1 MIIALDARPLVGR
14 QPSGAAQHA
23 RNLVA
28 QWVAL
33 NTEHYFI
40 QVLDAQSARRAELDQ
55 SLPEGMGEHFPIKVV
70 SSGLS
75 PAAMFAPTGSLP
87 PLSPKALGVMKFDV
101 FHSFTPVLP
110 RSCTAP
116 AVMTIHDLACELD
129 FNVRRSAQG
138 RTERLNNRWSLRRAQ
153 YVVAVS
159 TQTRNDTMN
168 VYGIQPDH
176 VHVIFNGINPIFHPE
191 SNPEL
196 ASLVRRKIPIP
207 NRYILLVGSDIPRR
221 NYPRI
226 FQAMATVWRDDPTLK
241 LLLVGHNAWPTT
253 PIYRQAQAA
262 GVLDRMVFAESP
274 TDAELAQLYREA
286 VLTCCGSSFEGFGLS
301 VLEAMACGCPVACS
315 DMTSLREVA
324 GKAVLFFAHDDP
336 ESISRAV
343 KSLAADAEYRRQL
356 GRRGLAQAA
365 GFTWLAAARSLL
377 QILETCAGAS
387 SVSNA
392 TSEPE
397 SP

>member
-28 QWVAL
+28 QWAAL

-40 QVLDAQSARRAELDQ
+40 LVLDAQTARRAEMDK
-55 SLPEGMGEHFPIKVV
+55 SLPDGMGEHFPVKVV
-70 SSGLS
+70 ASGIS
-75 PAAMFAPTGSLP
+75 PGAMFAPAGSLP
-87 PLSPKALGVMKFDV
+87 PLSPRVLGVMKFDV
-101 FHSFTPVLP
+101 FHSFTPALP
-110 RSCTAP
+110 RSCSAP

-129 FNVRRSAQG
+129 LNVRHSAQG
-138 RTERLNNRWSLRRAQ
+138 RTARHNNRWSLRRARH
-153 YVVAVS
+153 VVAVS

-168 VYGIQPDH
+168 VYGIQPGD

-191 SNPEL
+191 FSPEL
-196 ASLVRRKIPIP
+196 ARQIRRNISVPH
-207 NRYILLVGSDIPRR
+207 RYILLVGSDIPRR

-226 FQAMATVWRDDPTLK
+226 LRAMADVWRQDPTLK
-241 LLLVGHNAWPTT
+241 LLLAGHNSWPTT

-262 GVLDRMVFAESP
+262 GVLDRLVFAESP
-274 TDAELAQLYREA
+274 SDAELAQLYREA

-343 KSLAADAEYRRQL
+343 TSLAADAEYRRQL

-365 GFTWLAAARSLL
+365 GFTWRAAASSLL
-377 QILETCAGAS
+377 EILEKCAGENSAAKTIS
-387 SVSNA
+387 QR
-392 TSEPE
+392 PLR
-397 SP
+397 